1 MMKITPSSSQSSDC
15 LFCRIVSGDIPASR
29 LYEDELCIG
38 FPDINPQAPTH
49 ILIIPKRHIAS
60 TASAVAEDAGLMGSL
75 MAAASE
81 IARNEKLSKGYRIV
95 VNTSDDG
102 GQTVN
107 HLHLHLLGGRHMSW
121 PPG

>member
-1 MMKITPSSSQSSDC
+1 MKATPSSSPSSDC
-15 LFCRIVSGDIPASR
+15 LFCRIVSGDIPANR
-29 LYEDELCIG
+29 IYEDELCIG

-49 ILIIPKRHIAS
+49 LLIIPKRHIAS
-60 TASAVAEDAGLMGSL
+60 AASAAVEDNEVLGSL
-75 MAAASE
+75 MAAAST

-95 VNTSDDG
+95 VNTGDDG

-107 HLHLHLLGGRHMSW
+107 HLHLHLLGGRRMTW

>member
-15 LFCRIVSGDIPASR
+15 LFCRIVTGDIPASR
-29 LYEDELCIG
+29 IYEDELCIG

-49 ILIIPKRHIAS
+49 ILIIPKQHIAS
-60 TASAVAEDAGLMGSL
+60 TAKAVAKDTALMGHLVST
-75 MAAASE
+75 AAA
-81 IARNEKLSKGYRIV
+81 IARKEGLDKGYRIV
-95 VNTSDDG
+95 VNTGEEG

-107 HLHLHLLGGRHMSW
+107 HLHLHLLGGRHMTW

>member
-1 MMKITPSSSQSSDC
+1 MKAKPSSSPSSDC
-15 LFCRIVSGDIPASR
+15 LFCRIVSGEIPANR
-29 LYEDELCIG
+29 IYEDELCIG

-49 ILIIPKRHIAS
+49 MLIIPKRHIAS
-60 TASAVAEDAGLMGSL
+60 AANAVADDNGVLGSL
-75 MAAASE
+75 LAAANS

-95 VNTSDDG
+95 VNTGDDG

-107 HLHLHLLGGRHMSW
+107 HLHLHLLGGRRMTW